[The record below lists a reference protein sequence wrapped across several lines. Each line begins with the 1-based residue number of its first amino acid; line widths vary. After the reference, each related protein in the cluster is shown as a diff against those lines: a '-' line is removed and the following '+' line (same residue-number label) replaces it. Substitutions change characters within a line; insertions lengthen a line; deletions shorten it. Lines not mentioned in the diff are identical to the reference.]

1 MEHENKKSIAELL
14 MKLGAKETHNSDG
27 SVSYSITFSKKRSDE
42 DSLEG
47 LREELEELEDQY
59 DELLGDEP
67 DDDTEAHEE
76 WERKIDATETEI
88 SELEDKIDEM
98 E

>member
-1 MEHENKKSIAELL
+1 MENKNEKSIVEML
-14 MKLGAKETHNSDG
+14 MRLGAKETVNSDG
-27 SVSYSITFSKKRSDE
+27 SVSYSITFSKKPSGE

-47 LREELEELEDQY
+47 LREKLEELEDQY

-67 DDDTEAHEE
+67 DDGTEAHEE